1 LSENY
6 QHLNWPIVPLDLCAS
21 VIEYSKTAQNL
32 GKFLNSSMER
42 YHQYE
47 ALLELT
53 DWCKQNLP
61 IDDSYFIRIQKMF
74 NIDRLENHVDVVRDS
89 VVNYLLSPSGP
100 ETRWYDRNE
109 NVIESVVFTQY
120 QWFKLSTNVTHSVE
134 NISFPRIA
142 ISVFQKNKIIRIPY
156 WAKK

>member
-1 LSENY
+1 
-6 QHLNWPIVPLDLCAS
+6 
-21 VIEYSKTAQNL
+21 
-32 GKFLNSSMER
+32 MER